1 VTKPHLRS
9 TAFAVVLACAACG
22 KLKPSDSADAA
33 VDHSDDPSRDGGG
46 DATPR
51 DAAAREGGDANEA
64 GVDAAFVPP
73 VGTRRLVSGQA
84 SLVGTDADTCTN
96 DPGATGDRWCGFVV
110 PAPGSVPA
118 ALWVFDATRVI
129 AGDDVHCDGT
139 DVRCFKLT
147 DAALYNSFMSGT
159 SYGFQG
165 DTLFYRAGD
174 GTTAPDLLNGPVFA
188 WRPGWTAGREL
199 VTGPGTACAA
209 PATRAMALC
218 VRQAEDDTTHDISE
232 ELTAGALTTM
242 DPVPLTVLDSV
253 LLQSGATM
261 TSVATVTEF
270 GFSPDGA
277 TIAWSYVDTATST
290 ETLRVAPLDGSTA
303 AATVASG
310 VTSWRISNDG
320 ASWLWLRSYMD
331 DGLSPSGTLEAAA
344 FPAGGTVTTLATSVA
359 DFDVVGAAGVLYR
372 VNVADQVGALRF
384 MPDRAAPATSAKL
397 DDGVRLV
404 VARSADASTV
414 IYTRT
419 STAVGDDLFLWS
431 SGLAAPCTLTSI
443 PSALRT
449 ATLMAGGRV
458 VVWASRDVRSQV
470 LSGAATTIASCA
482 TQTFGVD
489 LLQAAPA
496 SDGRLLFI
504 DGAADG
510 ATTGALRVAPLS
522 ASGVATPGTPLGRG
536 VDAVFAPL
544 GGNAVFFTSSTQGAD
559 NGLYVYTGS
568 LLEN

>member
-1 VTKPHLRS
+1 FVLVAAALVGCSSSSNAPDDVDAGS
-9 TAFAVVLACAACG
+9 AVDAHARDAAVARDASA
-22 KLKPSDSADAA
+22 SDAGAGADADAA
-33 VDHSDDPSRDGGG
+33 FAT
-46 DATPR
+46 DAG
-51 DAAAREGGDANEA
+51 A
-64 GVDAAFVPP
+64 DAAFVPP
-73 VGTRRLVSGQA
+73 AGTRRLVAGPV

-110 PAPGSVPA
+110 PSPGSVPA

-129 AGDDVHCDGT
+129 AGDDVRCDGT

-147 DAALYNSFMSGT
+147 DAALYNPFMSGT

-174 GTTAPDLLNGPVFA
+174 GTTAPDQLNGPLFA

-209 PATRAMALC
+209 PATRALALC
-218 VRQAEDDTTHDISE
+218 VRQVEDATTHDLSE
-232 ELTAGALTTM
+232 ELSAAPLTTM
-242 DPVPLTVLDSV
+242 DAAPLTVLDSV
-253 LLQSGATM
+253 LLQSGTTL
-261 TSVATVTEF
+261 TSVATVSEF
-270 GFSPDGA
+270 GFSPDGS
-277 TIAWSYVDTATST
+277 TLAWSYTDTATST
-290 ETLRVAPLDGSTA
+290 ETLRVAPLDGATP

-320 ASWLWLRSYMD
+320 ASWLWLRSYTD

-344 FPAGGTVTTLATSVA
+344 FPGGGGVTTLAASVA

-372 VNVADQVGALRF
+372 VNVADQVGELRY
-384 MPDRAAPATSAKL
+384 MPDRAVPASSAKL

-404 VARSADASTV
+404 VARAPDASTV

-431 SGLAAPCTLTSI
+431 SALAAPCTLTST

-449 ATLMAGGRV
+449 ATLMADGRV

-470 LSGAATTIASCA
+470 LSGVATTIASCA

-510 ATTGALRVAPLS
+510 ATTGTLRVAPTS
-522 ASGVATPGTPLGRG
+522 ATGVAAPGTALGRG

-544 GGNAVFFTSSTQGAD
+544 GEHAVFFTSSTAGAD
-559 NGLYVYTGS
+559 FEAGLYVYAGS